1 MRLRANAAPGP
12 AHSLNFSSGSRSAF
26 PDQRFGSRLVHSRSS
41 RSEGS
46 LLPDSARS
54 LARKPLESLL
64 SRWGYRATR
73 RVGFPPFRTSL
84 SSQARPSWIWADFVL
99 GNCIARFS
107 GMNLTMAWRSVKR
120 LDLPAQIGISS
131 LTPARMFR
139 HGPFAPS
146 YPQNVRPRLLPR
158 PEEDGSSGL
167 RCLDIRQKPP
177 RHVAVVFV
185 RH

>member
-107 GMNLTMAWRSVKR
+107 SMNLDDGV
-120 LDLPAQIGISS
+120 AQCQKIGHACSDRHLFTHPCEDVS
-131 LTPARMFR
+131 PWTFRPLLHPKCEASTPT
-139 HGPFAPS
+139 
-146 YPQNVRPRLLPR
+146 QPRGR
-158 PEEDGSSGL
+158 W
-167 RCLDIRQKPP
+167 
-177 RHVAVVFV
+177 
-185 RH
+185 